1 MAQSSSSRSSPVL
14 LPAAVCPAAAAPR
27 QQHSSTSSRRQ
38 RVQPLRVAQV
48 DKSAPAAVSAAA
60 AVDGPPPKASGIA
73 SDVTA
78 LVGNTPMVFLNTV
91 TKGCV
96 AKVAAKL
103 EIMEPCCS
111 VKVSGEG
118 CCWSLTLRLIERDG
132 NLLLW
137 VDSWTEPG
145 KCLRFGIWAAGMPP
159 SKRAPLRGAF

>member
-14 LPAAVCPAAAAPR
+14 LPAAAWPTAAAPR
-27 QQHSSTSSRRQ
+27 QQHSSTSSRRA
-38 RVQPLRVAQV
+38 RVQQLRVAQV
-48 DKSAPAAVSAAA
+48 DKSVPAAASAAA
-60 AVDGPPPKASGIA
+60 AVDGPPPKVSGIA

-78 LVGNTPMVFLNTV
+78 LVGHTPMVFLNTV

-111 VKVSGEG
+111 VKVGAGEG
-118 CCWSLTLRLIERDG
+118 CWCFTQMCLERDG

-137 VDSWTEPG
+137 VDSWREPG
-145 KCLRFGIWAAGMPP
+145 
-159 SKRAPLRGAF
+159 